1 MRVLIEEYK
10 YQAEDVKDILH
21 GINALENIEGYV
33 SLNYVGYFYNTELRD
48 CVFILPKVLLE
59 TIDKKDLV
67 FGKYP
72 PKEILDI
79 DTNKAVTQTEKNF
92 IYEFAVWI
100 YRSIVVFQD
109 SHKDSNI
116 VFHKK
121 IIKLGKGGRKLSNT
135 FLDILLALLQFNK
148 DNQSFFFFVLRNLH
162 SGYNKINWTRTIG
175 TSNAIIQD
183 NRPVYL
189 NPVNKKRQI
198 NFDEELLVIF
208 FSILNYISSHYGFS
222 ADINC
227 NFNLIKGKQFETYL
241 NGLGKV
247 RLQQIK
253 HKYFS
258 DKALEL
264 WDLCYAFFDT
274 VRQVRTNSTQ
284 QEYLLVKNFNIVFEA
299 IIDELI
305 GDREIPKGLKEQ
317 DDGKRV
323 DHMYTYKGLTT
334 YEEDKPIYYIGD
346 SKYYKRGNQIGKESV
361 YKQFTYARNVIQWN
375 LNLFMN
381 GDAAD
386 SEWMGK
392 VPMLRDAV
400 TEGYNIIPNFFIS
413 GRLNKELSYKEDIEI
428 ADKKQTY
435 FSNKQFENRLFDRD
449 TLLICHYDVNFLYVV
464 SLYARNN
471 AIQKDNWKAKVREMF
486 RTEIQR
492 ILSEKFQFYAMMAHP
507 DVDAETYIKEHFQEV
522 LGKIHTPYSNKN
534 IFSLALE
541 TDDKYKEVNAILL
554 AELRKSFYVEE
565 VSIGENPES
574 ALDNAVKH
582 STPFSINQN
591 KNGVLMVMME
601 NYAIKSANFLCSG
614 KIAIGIK
621 YTKDSME
628 IVEHLSEI
636 GYILFHQR
644 KDTDQH
650 LFAINGICSVV
661 SKEEINEDIYKNIGT
676 TEMYLIVDFDST
688 NEICSRRI
696 SSNKKGCTRETR
708 YDAQFA
714 TILQLMFE

>member
-10 YQAEDVKDILH
+10 YQAADVKDILH

-72 PKEILDI
+72 PEEILNI

-100 YRSIVVFQD
+100 YRAIVVFQN

-183 NRPVYL
+183 NRPIYL
-189 NPVNKKRQI
+189 NPVNKKIQI

-253 HKYFS
+253 YKYFS

-274 VRQVRTNSTQ
+274 ARQVCTNSTQ

-317 DDGKRV
+317 EDGKRV
-323 DHMYTYKGLTT
+323 DHMYTYKGLMT

-386 SEWMGK
+386 SEWKGK

-413 GRLNKELSYKEDIEI
+413 ARLNKELSYNEDIEI
-428 ADKKQTY
+428 ADKKQIY

-492 ILSEKFQFYAMMAHP
+492 ILSEKFEFYAMMPHP
-507 DVDAETYIKEHFQEV
+507 DVDAVTYIKEHFQEV
-522 LGKIHTPYSNKN
+522 LGKIYTPYSNKN

-541 TDDKYKEVNAILL
+541 TDDKYKEDNATLL
-554 AELRKSFYVEE
+554 AELRKYFFVEKCG
-565 VSIGENPES
+565 IGENPEPLIANMSSDTNYTSNAIVPS
-574 ALDNAVKH
+574 AIRNVLTGVVRKADKD
-582 STPFSINQN
+582 FSIFFEHQAGMYTMQKIPSIN
-591 KNGVLMVMME
+591 LMDVE
-601 NYAIKSANFLCSG
+601 YFLPMVSG
-614 KIAIGIK
+614 CIDGYYK
-621 YTKDSME
+621 
-628 IVEHLSEI
+628 VEKL
-636 GYILFHQR
+636 Y
-644 KDTDQH
+644 
-650 LFAINGICSVV
+650 FATYKENGIDYPCLKLKLGDYINVGIEWVNIYSIMRPGEVISMDDIIQMYE
-661 SKEEINEDIYKNIGT
+661 SKNKAKSNI
-676 TEMYLIVDFDST
+676 
-688 NEICSRRI
+688 I
-696 SSNKKGCTRETR
+696 SK
-708 YDAQFA
+708 Y
-714 TILQLMFE
+714 I

>member
-1 MRVLIEEYK
+1 MKILIEEYRYDASLVRK
-10 YQAEDVKDILH
+10 YLHDIDELDVV
-21 GINALENIEGYV
+21 EGFV
-33 SLNYVGYFYNTELRD
+33 SVSYVGYYYNNSSEVND

-72 PKEILDI
+72 PEEILNI

-100 YRSIVVFQD
+100 YRSIVVFQN
-109 SHKDSNI
+109 SHKNSNI

-253 HKYFS
+253 YKYFS

-274 VRQVRTNSTQ
+274 ARQVRTNSTQ

-346 SKYYKRGNQIGKESV
+346 SKYYKRGNQVGKESV

-381 GDAAD
+381 GDADD

-413 GRLNKELSYKEDIEI
+413 ARLNKELSYKEDIEI

-471 AIQKDNWKAKVREMF
+471 AIQKDNWKAKVRKMF

-492 ILSEKFQFYAMMAHP
+492 ILSEKFEFYAMMPHP
-507 DVDAETYIKEHFQEV
+507 DVDAVTYIKEHFQEV
-522 LGKIHTPYSNKN
+522 LGKIYTPYSNKN

-541 TDDKYKEVNAILL
+541 TDDKYKEDNATLL
-554 AELRKSFYVEE
+554 AELRKYFFVEKCG
-565 VSIGENPES
+565 IGENPEPLIANMS
-574 ALDNAVKH
+574 SDTNYTSNAIVP
-582 STPFSINQN
+582 STIRNVLTGVVRKADKDFSIFFEHQAGMYTMQKIPSIN
-591 KNGVLMVMME
+591 LMDVE
-601 NYAIKSANFLCSG
+601 YFLPMVGGCIDGYYKVEKLYFST
-614 KIAIGIK
+614 
-621 YTKDSME
+621 YKD
-628 IVEHLSEI
+628 
-636 GYILFHQR
+636 
-644 KDTDQH
+644 
-650 LFAINGICSVV
+650 NGIDYPCL
-661 SKEEINEDIYKNIGT
+661 KLKLGDYINVGTEWVNIYSIMRPG
-676 TEMYLIVDFDST
+676 EVIST
-688 NEICSRRI
+688 NEILRMYRS
-696 SSNKKGCTRETR
+696 
-708 YDAQFA
+708 
-714 TILQLMFE
+714 